1 MQIVKFGL
9 LSAIAIAAVA
19 CGGGAAPT
27 PAGSTAT
34 PAGATATPGVPG
46 ATATTPPA
54 VIGQP
59 ACALVTQ
66 GEMDAVFG
74 GTATIEQSED
84 GTCSVTGP
92 DSLIPIVIRYGE
104 NESISAAKMVVDNG
118 EDLTVAGNPAY
129 YGELMGG
136 ILYIEKGGQTLV
148 LQAPLSTESK
158 ELLIGAGFAAIAR
171 FP

>member
-1 MQIVKFGL
+1 MNILKFGVL
-9 LSAIAIAAVA
+9 GALAIAAVA

-34 PAGATATPGVPG
+34 PAGSTATPAGATATPG
-46 ATATTPPA
+46 A
-54 VIGQP
+54 VVGGQP

-66 GEMDAVFG
+66 AEMDTVFG
-74 GTATIEQSED
+74 GATTIEQQED
-84 GTCSVTGP
+84 GTCNVTGP
-92 DSLIPIVIRYGE
+92 DSIIPIVIRYGE
-104 NESISAAKMVVDNG
+104 GESISAAKLVVDNG
-118 EDLTVAGNPAY
+118 EDLTIAGNPAY

-136 ILYIEKGGQTLV
+136 ILYIEKAGQTLV

-158 ELLIGAGFAAIAR
+158 DVLIGAGTAAIAR